1 MTVISDY
8 AFESTPVRSIVHVLD
23 ASRMLLRMGLRF
35 AALSSILVAVF
46 VWFAPGASWESDLML
61 YKLALSVAA
70 TFVAI
75 ACWQAAAPP
84 LPPTVEVDVPR
95 GELRLV
101 REGAPAAQRLVKRC
115 AFVDLQVVELK
126 GRNIAFW
133 EKGGHL
139 LAEITLSNATA
150 HAVLLHALRA
160 AGKLD

>member
-1 MTVISDY
+1 MTITTDY
-8 AFESTPVRSIVHVLD
+8 AFDRAPVVGIVHVLD
-23 ASRMLLRMGLRF
+23 ASRLLLRMALRF
-35 AALSSILVAVF
+35 ATLCSSLIAAFIWLT
-46 VWFAPGASWESDLML
+46 PGATWESDVML
-61 YKLALSVAA
+61 FKLVLSVASILIA
-70 TFVAI
+70 F

-84 LPPTVEVDVPR
+84 LPPTVEVDVAG

-101 REGAPAAQRLVKRC
+101 REGASAKQRLIKRC
-115 AFVDLQVVELK
+115 AFADLQIVELK

-150 HAVLLHALRA
+150 RAVLLDALRT